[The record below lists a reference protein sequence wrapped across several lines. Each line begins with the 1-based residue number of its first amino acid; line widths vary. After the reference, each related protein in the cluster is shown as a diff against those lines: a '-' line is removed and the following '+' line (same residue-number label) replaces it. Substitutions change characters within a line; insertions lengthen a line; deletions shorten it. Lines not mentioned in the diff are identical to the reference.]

1 MKDSQILTL
10 FEGVVHVQQREVVPI
25 YVCKSHLGLVCSL
38 LGLIRAHKA
47 LRYCS
52 ENGETDP
59 APPQPR
65 MTAGEGGYGPNIKP
79 HPPHRAKGT
88 GPPGLLNT
96 LLQPPKGSYTRLE
109 PQPPTFPPVKSTRPP
124 VSTKKMITSKKV
136 PSLDGILDIFDTN
149 QSVSKL
155 TSLYLGGAMEG
166 CGSNIALLSV
176 MTTA

>member
-1 MKDSQILTL
+1 MSNKPTLTL
-10 FEGVVHVQQREVVPI
+10 LEGVVDVQQGEVISI
-25 YVCKSHLGLVCSL
+25 YVRKSHLGLVSSF

-52 ENGETDP
+52 KNGETDP

-109 PQPPTFPPVKSTRPP
+109 PQPPTLPP
-124 VSTKKMITSKKV
+124 
-136 PSLDGILDIFDTN
+136 
-149 QSVSKL
+149 QSCL
-155 TSLYLGGAMEG
+155 LGHQSPRRA
-166 CGSNIALLSV
+166 
-176 MTTA
+176 